1 MPKRISSVALH
12 VPLGS
17 IVSFNTNATISG
29 EYTIENG
36 ARVTELEVLRLDD

>member
-12 VPLGS
+12 VPTGS
-17 IVSFNTNATISG
+17 IVSFITNAMISG
-29 EYTIENG
+29 EYTIKNK